1 MLKLNA
7 TAQFKRDRRRCI
19 KRGYDMSLLTDVVD
33 RLLVPSPLPPVNK
46 EHTLSGYWAN
56 HRECHIQ
63 PDWLLIYKVE
73 DGELMLEPL
82 NEAPDVASTLREE
95 VYYTYVYWLL
105 RQNSGLPVGHP
116 PQ

>member
-73 DGELMLEPL
+73 DGELMLYRTGTHSDLL
-82 NEAPDVASTLREE
+82 NM
-95 VYYTYVYWLL
+95 
-105 RQNSGLPVGHP
+105 
-116 PQ
+116 

>member
-46 EHTLSGYWAN
+46 EHTLS
-56 HRECHIQ
+56 
-63 PDWLLIYKVE
+63 YKVE
-73 DGELMLEPL
+73 DGELMLYRTGTHSDL
-82 NEAPDVASTLREE
+82 F
-95 VYYTYVYWLL
+95 
-105 RQNSGLPVGHP
+105 G
-116 PQ
+116 